1 METMAINMYWIQCIK
16 RILYAI
22 GIKIRPVEQFL
33 KVLYICSLLAVEREY
48 STSIQQVSIYKQEG
62 VSDTESVM
70 HYVKIIFTICYLMF
84 IKISFYFVSAM

>member
-1 METMAINMYWIQCIK
+1 METMTINMYWIQCIK

-70 HYVKIIFTICYLMF
+70 HYVKIIFTIQYA
-84 IKISFYFVSAM
+84 I